1 MDVMG
6 ADPYTWRRIIRR
18 ARLGSSV
25 TLVASILADF
35 ADPDG
40 TRIRPGNKNLAAACE
55 VGDKTVRRG
64 LERLR
69 ELGLVERVFSGS
81 KSGRKGLADE
91 YRLTI
96 PGDLTDRVPMLTPDE
111 TPGPPVTVTGGEP
124 GDNPVENPGTPVTD
138 TGDSG
143 PADTGTPVTR
153 DGTPVTDARNTGH
166 HDRPPNQAPTTTTP
180 TNKHDRS
187 PSRRPELEGTGP
199 LLVATAEKNDLE
211 SENGETRYK
220 TASTILGRLH
230 DLGAEFMDQAGS
242 DHPGAPLAQIV
253 IHAARLAVK
262 GIPA

>member
-6 ADPYTWRRIIRR
+6 ADPYTWRRVIRR

-35 ADPDG
+35 ANPDG
-40 TRIRPGNKNLAAACE
+40 TRIRPGNERLVAATELA
-55 VGDKTVRRG
+55 DKTVRRA

-69 ELGLVERVFSGS
+69 EAGLIERVFSGS

-96 PGDLTDRVPMLTPDE
+96 PGDLTDRVPMLAPDE
-111 TPGPPVTVTGGEP
+111 TPGTPVTVTGG
-124 GDNPVENPGTPVTD
+124 NPVDKPESPVTD

-143 PADTGTPVTR
+143 PADTGTPVTG

-166 HDRPPNQAPTTTTP
+166 HDRPPNQAPTSTTP

-187 PSRRPELEGTGP
+187 PSRLPELEGTGP
-199 LLVATAEKNDLE
+199 LMVAAAEKSDLE

-220 TASTILGRLH
+220 TASAILGRLH

-242 DHPGAPLAQIV
+242 DHPGAPLTQIV